1 MSKKTK
7 SIPSPYVAVR
17 REWEERYGG
26 YVSAAK
32 AWKIT
37 TFISLTIALV
47 ATAGAIYLA
56 GQKEVVPYIVEI
68 DKTGLVQQVQQ
79 AGTVDQATQDKIIT
93 AQLASFVEKVRNVVL
108 DIRIQRKNVYDAYV
122 YLRKNTPAYTKVTQ
136 FYRKHDPF
144 TRAKTET
151 VFVEI
156 VRIMPLKDKAYQIE
170 WRETVMDR
178 KTGQTKNVY
187 NYKLIAYISL
197 SPPSDEAA
205 ILKNPIGLIINDLNW
220 SKEI

>member
-1 MSKKTK
+1 MSEKTK
-7 SIPSPYVAVR
+7 SIPSPYLAAR

-26 YVSAAK
+26 FVSAAK

-37 TFISLTIALV
+37 TFVSLLIALV

-68 DKTGLVQQVQQ
+68 DKTGLVQHVQA
-79 AGTVDQATQDKIIT
+79 AGTADQATQDKIIT

-122 YLRKNTPAYTKVTQ
+122 FLRRNTPAYTKVTQ
-136 FYRKHDPF
+136 FYRKNDPF
-144 TRAKTET
+144 SRAKTET

-187 NYKLIAYISL
+187 NYKLIAYITL

-205 ILKNPIGLIINDLNW
+205 ILKNPIGLVINDLNW